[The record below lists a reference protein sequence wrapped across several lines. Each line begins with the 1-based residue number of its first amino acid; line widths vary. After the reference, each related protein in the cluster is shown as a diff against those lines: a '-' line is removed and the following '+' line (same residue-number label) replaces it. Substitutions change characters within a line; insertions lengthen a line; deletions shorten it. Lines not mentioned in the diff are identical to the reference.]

1 MIPVKRPKLAQ
12 ISVFVLVVLTFVGGI
27 TADVPIHPIRAGN
40 QQPGHAFVDGGDDV
54 AVLQSK
60 GSCNPQSVSR
70 DVAIL
75 AHDQGLGHF
84 RVVIEELEQSLDH
97 ALGMGCVFC
106 VLPQKQRDSER
117 GCVATVMNVTRGA
130 GI

>member
-1 MIPVKRPKLAQ
+1 M
-12 ISVFVLVVLTFVGGI
+12 
-27 TADVPIHPIRAGN
+27 
-40 QQPGHAFVDGGDDV
+40 

-70 DVAIL
+70 DIAIL

-106 VLPQKQRDSER
+106 VLPQKQRDSQCR
-117 GCVATVMNVTRGA
+117 GIATAEDIARSPS
-130 GI
+130 I

>member
-1 MIPVKRPKLAQ
+1 M
-12 ISVFVLVVLTFVGGI
+12 GGI
-27 TADVPIHPIRAGN
+27 ATNIPIHPIRTGD
-40 QQPGHAFVDGGDDV
+40 QQPGHALVYRRDDL
-54 AVLQSK
+54 AVLQSR
-60 GSCNPQSVSR
+60 SSYNPQSVSR
-70 DVAIL
+70 DIAIL
-75 AHDQGLGHF
+75 AHNQGLGHF
-84 RVVIEELEQSLDH
+84 GVVIKELEQSLDH